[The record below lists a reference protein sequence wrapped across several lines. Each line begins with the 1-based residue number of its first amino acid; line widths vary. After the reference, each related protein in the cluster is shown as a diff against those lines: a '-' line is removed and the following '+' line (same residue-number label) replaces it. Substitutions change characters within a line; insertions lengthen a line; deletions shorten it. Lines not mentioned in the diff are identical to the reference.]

1 MSYSRGELEE
11 SKEKEEDKEVE
22 NEVDEDIHLRN
33 HTRIYHSNAGRLP
46 SAISPARV
54 WPASELISLVLGRVD
69 VDVTTNEREGARER
83 EKRAVVG
90 RAVEF
95 RKGRKGRRVRSQRG
109 RSSESVNWT
118 NYSNY

>member
-1 MSYSRGELEE
+1 MKWMRTRWWIYTLTHNRT
-11 SKEKEEDKEVE
+11 
-22 NEVDEDIHLRN
+22 

-69 VDVTTNEREGARER
+69 VNVITNERERER
-83 EKRAVVG
+83 ERASEKSDG
-90 RAVEF
+90 RQSGRVS
-95 RKGRKGRRVRSQRG
+95 KGRKGKRVRSQRG